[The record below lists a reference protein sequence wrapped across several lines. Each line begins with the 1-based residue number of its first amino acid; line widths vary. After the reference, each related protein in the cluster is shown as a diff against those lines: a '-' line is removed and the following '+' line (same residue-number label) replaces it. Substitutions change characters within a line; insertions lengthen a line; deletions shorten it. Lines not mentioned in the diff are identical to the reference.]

1 MEYVEKHLFRNEY
14 QYQKRKE
21 QPFQVGLRT
30 RSSLLR
36 RVPPAVPLVVFLS
49 GGLTDVEATE
59 DLNAVNQGKEEMPW
73 RVTFCFGRALQGS
86 TRKVRTLILPKE
98 SESKNGYR
106 LTNTEA
112 FTLFNHLLTLSYLLL
127 NGHPKW
133 DSLYIKLIKLTV
145 K

>member
-1 MEYVEKHLFRNEY
+1 MEYVEKHLLRNEY
-14 QYQKRKE
+14 RYQKRKE

-86 TRKVRTLILPKE
+86 TRKVQQFFPKKE
-98 SESKNGYR
+98 SFF
-106 LTNTEA
+106 LTRRRHHEPE
-112 FTLFNHLLTLSYLLL
+112 TL
-127 NGHPKW
+127 G
-133 DSLYIKLIKLTV
+133 D
-145 K
+145 